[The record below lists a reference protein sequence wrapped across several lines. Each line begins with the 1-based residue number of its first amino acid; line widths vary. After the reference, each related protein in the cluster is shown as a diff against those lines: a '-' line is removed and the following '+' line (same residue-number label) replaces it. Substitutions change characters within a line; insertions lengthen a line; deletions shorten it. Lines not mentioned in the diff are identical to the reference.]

1 MVTPARKRIKALKM
15 ISGLYAVTPDIE
27 DAQLLCDMVRAAIEG
42 GASVVQYRNKLAD
55 AKLQLAQASALLL
68 ICRQH
73 KVPLIVNDN
82 LALCQSLDADGVHL
96 GGTDGDIA
104 AARNL
109 LGADKIIGA
118 SCYNRFD
125 LAEQAKAQ
133 GASYVAF
140 GACFSSSTK
149 PNAPVASLDLFAQA
163 KQLSLPT
170 VAIGGITLENSHL
183 VKQAGA
189 DAVAV
194 INALFGSN
202 NIEKTAVEFVQL
214 LNS

>member
-1 MVTPARKRIKALKM
+1 M

-27 DAQLLCDMVRAAIEG
+27 DTQLLCEMVTAALAG

-55 AKLQLAQASALLL
+55 AKLQHEQAGALLP
-68 ICRQH
+68 ICRQYN
-73 KVPLIVNDN
+73 VPLIINDDV
-82 LALCQSLDADGVHL
+82 ALSQVLDADGVHL
-96 GGTDGDIA
+96 GATDGDIA
-104 AARNL
+104 AARRL
-109 LGADKIIGA
+109 LGAGKIIGA

-133 GASYVAF
+133 GANYVAF

-163 KQLSLPT
+163 KQLNLPT
-170 VAIGGITLENSHL
+170 VAIGGITLTNAQL
-183 VKQAGA
+183 AKQAGA

-202 NIEKTAVEFVQL
+202 NIEKTAAEFTQL
-214 LNS
+214 FNI

>member
-1 MVTPARKRIKALKM
+1 M

-27 DAQLLCDMVRAAIEG
+27 DTQLLCKMVTAALAG

-55 AKLQLAQASALLL
+55 ADLQREQASALLP
-68 ICRQH
+68 ICRQY
-73 KVPLIVNDN
+73 KVPFIINDDV
-82 LALCQSLDADGVHL
+82 ALSQLLDADGVHL
-96 GGTDGDIA
+96 GATDGDIA
-104 AARNL
+104 AARKL
-109 LGADKIIGA
+109 LGVHKVIGA

-133 GASYVAF
+133 GATYIAF

-149 PNAPVASLDLFAQA
+149 PHAPVASLDLFAQA

-170 VAIGGITLENSHL
+170 VAIGGITLENARL

-202 NIEKTAVEFVQL
+202 NIEKTATEFTQL
-214 LNS
+214 FNI